1 MPVAC
6 TGKAKLQYI
15 LWTNGQ
21 YPHSCSSLKSLSD
34 PCFSSQRPLPGTQMR
49 PYTSIS
55 TTTSIPRRIY
65 SHLSATMSSLQVYLT
80 FLDGWLTFGVSY
92 IETHLSIGH
101 STDKDAS
108 AQLVFRTYYT
118 IRRLSPSEINFS
130 GGRLQDP
137 PNPSC
142 FPPFPSPCGA
152 SIAIVNASIVCMITH
167 NIILHKMFVILT
179 NC

>member
-1 MPVAC
+1 
-6 TGKAKLQYI
+6 
-15 LWTNGQ
+15 
-21 YPHSCSSLKSLSD
+21 
-34 PCFSSQRPLPGTQMR
+34 MR

-80 FLDGWLTFGVSY
+80 FLDGWLTFGVNY

-101 STDKDAS
+101 SKDKDAS
-108 AQLVFRTYYT
+108 AQFVFRTYYT
-118 IRRLSPSEINFS
+118 IWRLSPSEINFS

-142 FPPFPSPCGA
+142 FPPFPSPCGISITIVHALTLSIFHIYIPISILPSPCGA
-152 SIAIVNASIVCMITH
+152 SIAIVNASSVGMITH
-167 NIILHKMFVILT
+167 NIILHKKFVILT
-179 NC
+179 NY